1 MVNIMGKTFSTKQL
15 AELIKVNAETIRRGL
30 CVNGHYML
38 MRPVKLPNGRLLW
51 PAEPVEA
58 ILKGEVA

>member
-1 MVNIMGKTFSTKQL
+1 MGKTFSTKQL